1 MTEVILATLA
11 FYLFQLMLPH
21 LIAVARGEIA
31 ATSLLGARDQVVD
44 NSIIVQRASRAAANM
59 QESMIVFL
67 PLAGLAVASSTSVA
81 ETATIWLGLR
91 VAHLITYLLGIS
103 FIRTLIWYGT
113 LYCLGSM
120 AIALV

>member
-31 ATSLLGARDQVVD
+31 ATSLLARDQVVD

-67 PLAGLAVASSTSVA
+67 PLAGLAVANSTSVA
-81 ETATIWLGLR
+81 ELPP
-91 VAHLITYLLGIS
+91 
-103 FIRTLIWYGT
+103 YGWA
-113 LYCLGSM
+113 CVSH
-120 AIALV
+120 I

>member
-67 PLAGLAVASSTSVA
+67 RAWLLL
-81 ETATIWLGLR
+81 TAHQSQKLPP
-91 VAHLITYLLGIS
+91 
-103 FIRTLIWYGT
+103 YGWA
-113 LYCLGSM
+113 CVSH
-120 AIALV
+120 I

>member
-31 ATSLLGARDQVVD
+31 ATYLLGARDQVVD

-81 ETATIWLGLR
+81 ENATI
-91 VAHLITYLLGIS
+91 
-103 FIRTLIWYGT
+103 
-113 LYCLGSM
+113 
-120 AIALV
+120 